1 MAGNTFGTNFKV
13 TTFGESH
20 GAALGVVI
28 DGVPAGI
35 KIDEKAIQKALDR
48 RKPGASAEGKL
59 NAAVT
64 ARKESDK
71 CEILSGIFNGFST
84 GTPISIV
91 IRNENQ
97 HSSDYTELAARMRP
111 AHADI
116 TYLKKYGFRD
126 YRGGGR
132 SSGRETCARVAA
144 GDIARQVLESILNG
158 NCATKTSATT
168 RATRDVS
175 ESAQSAD
182 ARALSSDNNAAFR
195 VTAYTLRAA
204 GIQCNTIDLSQ
215 IEKNL
220 MRAPD
225 EKAAMLMTQKIEEL
239 RSKGDSA
246 GGIIECRITG
256 IPCGLGEP
264 VFDKLD
270 AMLAHAM
277 LSIGAVK
284 GIEFGKG
291 FDVCDSTGSQ
301 NNDTMIVKDGKVV
314 FNTNNAGGILG
325 GISNGD
331 TIIFRLAI
339 KPVPSIFTEQKTV
352 KACINPDEAQNK
364 NSIQF
369 EDTSLKIK
377 GRHDVCLCPR
387 IVPVVEAM
395 SYITLCDMLLTSF
408 A

>member
-20 GAALGVVI
+20 GVALGAVI

-35 KIDEKAIQKALDR
+35 KLDENAIQAALDR
-48 RKPGASAEGKL
+48 RKPGAAADGKL

-64 ARKESDK
+64 ARKESDR
-71 CEILSGIFNGFST
+71 CEILSGVFNGITT
-84 GTPISIV
+84 GTPISLV

-97 HSSDYTELAARMRP
+97 HSSDYDELSCKMRP
-111 AHADI
+111 GHADI
-116 TYLKKYGFRD
+116 TYLEKYGYRD

-144 GDIARQVLESILNG
+144 GDIARQVIESILTTPEKSAACNTAGAPDGAACGKDATNG
-158 NCATKTSATT
+158 DFSVK
-168 RATRDVS
+168 
-175 ESAQSAD
+175 
-182 ARALSSDNNAAFR
+182 
-195 VTAYTLRAA
+195 AYTLRAA
-204 GIQCNTIDLSQ
+204 GVQCKTIDLSV
-215 IEKNL
+215 IESNL

-225 EKAAMLMTQKIEEL
+225 AEAAELMSKKIEEL

-246 GGIIECRITG
+246 GGIIECQIKG
-256 IPCGLGEP
+256 VPAGLGEP

-270 AMLAHAM
+270 AVLAHAM

-291 FDVCDSTGSQ
+291 FEVCDSTGSQ
-301 NNDTMIVKDGKVV
+301 NNDRMSVDGGRADVI
-314 FNTNNAGGILG
+314 FETNNAGGILG

-331 TIIFRLAI
+331 TIIFRLAV

-352 KACINPDEAQNK
+352 KALINPNEAHDK
-364 NSIQF
+364 IQY
-369 EDTSLKIK
+369 EDTALKIK
-377 GRHDVCLCPR
+377 GWHDVCLCPR

-395 SYITLCDMLLTSF
+395 AYISLCDMLLT
-408 A
+408 AR